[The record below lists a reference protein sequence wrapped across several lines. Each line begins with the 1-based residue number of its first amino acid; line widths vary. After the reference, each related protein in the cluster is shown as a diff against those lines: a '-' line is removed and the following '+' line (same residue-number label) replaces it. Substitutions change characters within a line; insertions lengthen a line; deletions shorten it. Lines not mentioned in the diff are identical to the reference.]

1 MKKEYIRIT
10 SQFTAGGIQF
20 NIFIHNST
28 HVNAAPINMMC
39 GLRNKDAKKLN
50 EFLDRYAD
58 AEPFDSLEVINQP
71 AGAVTKRFIK
81 EIREYQEVRK

>member
-20 NIFIHNST
+20 NIFIYDST
-28 HVNAAPINMMC
+28 HANAAPINMMC

-71 AGAVTKRFIK
+71 VGVVTERWIK
-81 EIREYQEVRK
+81 EIREYR